1 MKQESESFQ
10 EKISVAGHRR
20 LIMSNE
26 KVLLVDDEQEFT
38 QVLSERMKARGLNV
52 VTADN
57 GPTAIQKAEAESFD
71 AIILDIRMPGMDGI
85 ETLRRL
91 RKINPNLQ
99 VIMLTGQ
106 ASVKAGIEATKLGAL
121 DFLEKPADLKQIM
134 EKIQEAKVNKMLLVE
149 KENEDKIKKILKS
162 KGW

>member
-1 MKQESESFQ
+1 
-10 EKISVAGHRR
+10 
-20 LIMSNE
+20 MSNE

-57 GPTAIQKAEAESFD
+57 GATAIQKAEAESFD

>member
-1 MKQESESFQ
+1 MP
-10 EKISVAGHRR
+10 
-20 LIMSNE
+20 NE

-38 QVLSERMKARGLNV
+38 EVLSERMRSRGLQV
-52 VTADN
+52 VTADS
-57 GPTAIQKAEAESFD
+57 GPSALEKAEHESFD
-71 AIILDIRMPGMDGI
+71 AIILDIKMPGMDGI

-106 ASVKAGIEATKLGAL
+106 ATVKAGIEATRLGAL
-121 DFLEKPADLKQIM
+121 DFLEKPADLRQIL
-134 EKIQEAKVNKMLLVE
+134 EKVDQAKTNKMLLVE
-149 KENEDKIKKILKS
+149 EQNEEKIKDILKS

>member
-1 MKQESESFQ
+1 MP
-10 EKISVAGHRR
+10 
-20 LIMSNE
+20 NE

-38 QVLSERMKARGLNV
+38 EVLSERMRSRGLEV
-52 VTADN
+52 VTADS
-57 GPTAIQKAEAESFD
+57 GPSALEKAEHESFD
-71 AIILDIRMPGMDGI
+71 AIILDIKMPGMDGI

-106 ASVKAGIEATKLGAL
+106 ATVKAGIEATRLGAL
-121 DFLEKPADLKQIM
+121 DFLEKPADLKQLL
-134 EKIQEAKVNKMLLVE
+134 EKVDQAKTNKMLLVE
-149 KENEDKIKKILKS
+149 EQNEEKIKDILKS

>member
-1 MKQESESFQ
+1 MP
-10 EKISVAGHRR
+10 
-20 LIMSNE
+20 NE

-38 QVLSERMKARGLNV
+38 EVLSERMRSRGLQV
-52 VTADN
+52 VTADS
-57 GPTAIQKAEAESFD
+57 GPSALEKAEHESFD
-71 AIILDIRMPGMDGI
+71 AIILDIKMPGMDGI

-106 ASVKAGIEATKLGAL
+106 ATVRAGIEATRLGAL
-121 DFLEKPADLKQIM
+121 DFLEKPADLRQIL
-134 EKIQEAKVNKMLLVE
+134 EKVDQAKTNKMLLVE
-149 KENEDKIKKILKS
+149 EQNEEKIKDILKS